1 VLGMFICLAKE
12 EQKAE
17 GFVYK
22 DTDDSYLRFFQNG
35 IEVIGKVRIWNDG
48 DLHVALLMSKHQ
60 QATIQYFGSKF
71 PSSHVTL

>member
-1 VLGMFICLAKE
+1 MLGMFICLAKE
-12 EQKAE
+12 EQKEE
-17 GFVYK
+17 GCGYK

-48 DLHVALLMSKHQ
+48 DLHVALLMSKRQ

-71 PSSHVTL
+71 PSSHVT